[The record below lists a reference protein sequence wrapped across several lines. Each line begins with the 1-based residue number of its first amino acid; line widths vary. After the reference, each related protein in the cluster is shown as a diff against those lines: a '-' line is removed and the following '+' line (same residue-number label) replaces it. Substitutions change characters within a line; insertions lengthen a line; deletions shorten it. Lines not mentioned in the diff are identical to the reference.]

1 MKEAEKQANSSA
13 NQQKRTLLIVGKGWH
28 QGVLGIVAS
37 RIMNETGKPTIVA
50 STDQNN
56 PTLIKGSG
64 RSVDSFNLFNALEAH
79 RELLQHLVGT
89 RLLVVFLLI
98 RKYCTSANSLGRRS
112 GQTKI

>member
-1 MKEAEKQANSSA
+1 MRMNHKKLAKEVDQANKERQNLVAEIMKEAEKQANSSA

-56 PTLIKGSG
+56 PTLIK
-64 RSVDSFNLFNALEAH
+64 R
-79 RELLQHLVGT
+79 
-89 RLLVVFLLI
+89 I
-98 RKYCTSANSLGRRS
+98 W
-112 GQTKI
+112 